1 LRNFTINKILISY
14 GTRPEIIKLS
24 PIIRELDKRG
34 ISFKTVFTGQHRE
47 LYDDV
52 KDLIPEPDFHLDIMK
67 ENQTLTDI
75 LSSISLRFG
84 EILQSEKP
92 DLLIVQGDTSTVA
105 VSALIAF
112 YEKVP
117 IGHVEAGLRTY
128 NLESPFPEEGNRQLV
143 SRIASYNWAPT
154 EWAADNLRNEMVGN
168 VTVTGNTVID
178 ACKNFNY
185 PISYENKVLI
195 TLHRRE
201 NFGKTMEK
209 IFNEIEQLAI
219 EHPNLEFIFPMH
231 PNPNIQKLKPLLQHV
246 KVIDPLGYAEMMLLL
261 SRVKFVI
268 SDSGGIQEECAAFG
282 KKVLVCRN
290 TTERPEG
297 LDAGFAKL
305 VHTNIIEHFNWAN
318 KSPKWS
324 GENPYGNGNASKIII
339 DSLFLI

>member
-1 LRNFTINKILISY
+1 MINKILLSY

-24 PIIRELDKRG
+24 PVIRELRKVG
-34 ISFKTVFTGQHRE
+34 IPFKTVFTGQHKE

-52 KDLIPEPDFHLDIMK
+52 KDLVPEPDSHLAIMK

-84 EILQSEKP
+84 EILRSENP

-117 IGHVEAGLRTY
+117 VGHVEAGLRTY
-128 NLESPFPEEGNRQLV
+128 DLTSPFPEEGNRQMV

-154 EWAADNLRNEMVGN
+154 ELAAKQLKKENVGN
-168 VTVTGNTVID
+168 ITVTGNTVID
-178 ACKNFNY
+178 ACKKFNY

-201 NFGKTMEK
+201 NFGDPMEK
-209 IFNEIEQLAI
+209 IFSEIDLLAK
-219 EHPNLEFIFPMH
+219 EYSHLEFIFPMH
-231 PNPNIQKLKPLLQHV
+231 PNPNVQKLRPILKNV
-246 KVIDPLGYAEMMLLL
+246 NIIDPLGYSEMMQLL
-261 SRVKFVI
+261 SKVKFVI
-268 SDSGGIQEECAAFG
+268 SDSGGVQEECAAFR

-339 DSLFLI
+339 DSLF

>member
-1 LRNFTINKILISY
+1 MRNFTINYILISY

-34 ISFKTVFTGQHRE
+34 ISFKTVFTGQHQE

-52 KDLIPEPDFHLDIMK
+52 KDLVPEPDFHLDIMK

-75 LSSISLRFG
+75 LSSISLRFS
-84 EILQSEKP
+84 EILRSENP

-117 IGHVEAGLRTY
+117 VGHVEAGLRTY
-128 NLESPFPEEGNRQLV
+128 DLASPFPEEGNRQMV

-154 EWAADNLRNEMVGN
+154 ELAAKQLKKENVGN
-168 VTVTGNTVID
+168 ITITGNTVID
-178 ACKNFNY
+178 ACKKFNY
-185 PISYENKVLI
+185 PIYYENEVLI

-201 NFGKTMEK
+201 NFGDPMEK
-209 IFNEIEQLAI
+209 IFSEIDLLAK
-219 EHPNLEFIFPMH
+219 EYSNLEFIFPMH

-246 KVIDPLGYAEMMLLL
+246 KVIEPLGYAEMMLLL

-268 SDSGGIQEECAAFG
+268 SDSGGIQEECATFG
-282 KKVLVCRN
+282 KKVLVCRD

-297 LDAGFAKL
+297 IDAGFAKL

-324 GENPYGNGNASKIII
+324 GANPYGNGNASKIII
-339 DSLFLI
+339 DSLF